1 MNWLGEVAKNHK
13 NYVKVINSF
22 GEYFYAEDLVQEM
35 YLRLDRNKKPEDII
49 VNGKVNEYYI
59 YLTLKSVFLNFV
71 KAKEQIYKTNDLP
84 LNIEAVDNTEYHEA
98 QFRFNARIEAEIN
111 SWHWFD
117 SMLFKLYLESGKSM
131 RDISDGTTISLRSV
145 FDTITECKKKLKEN
159 CKDDYLDLV
168 NNDLELI

>member
-1 MNWLGEVAKNHK
+1 MNWLSEVAKNHK

-35 YLRLDRNKKPEDII
+35 YLRLDRNKQPEDII

-84 LNIEAVDNTEYHEA
+84 LNVEYVDNSEYHEA

-145 FDTITECKKKLKEN
+145 FDTITECKRKLKAN
-159 CKDDYLDLV
+159 CKEDYEDLV

>member
-35 YLRLDRNKKPEDII
+35 YLRLDRNKQPQDII

-84 LNIEAVDNTEYHEA
+84 LNIEAVDNSEYHEA
-98 QFRFNARIEAEIN
+98 QYRFNARIEAEIN

-145 FDTITECKKKLKEN
+145 FDTITECKRKLKEN
-159 CKDDYLDLV
+159 CKEDYLDLV

>member
-1 MNWLGEVAKNHK
+1 MLKIWCRKCTL
-13 NYVKVINSF
+13 
-22 GEYFYAEDLVQEM
+22 D
-35 YLRLDRNKKPEDII
+35 LDRNKQPEQII

-59 YLTLKSVFLNFV
+59 YLTLKSIFLNFV
-71 KAKEQIYKTNDLP
+71 KAKEQVYKTNDLP

-98 QFRFNARIEAEIN
+98 QLRFNTRIEAEIN

-145 FDTITECKKKLKEN
+145 FDTITECKRKLKAN
-159 CKDDYLDLV
+159 CKEDYEDLV
-168 NNDLELI
+168 NNDFELI

>member
-1 MNWLGEVAKNHK
+1 MKWLGEVAKNHN

-35 YLRLDRNKKPEDII
+35 YLRLHRNKQPQDII
-49 VNGKVNEYYI
+49 VDGKVNEYYI

-71 KAKEQIYKTNDLP
+71 KAKKQIIKKNDLP
-84 LNIEAVDNTEYHEA
+84 LNIEAVDNSEYHEA
-98 QFRFNARIEAEIN
+98 QFRFNASIEAEIN

-145 FDTITECKKKLKEN
+145 FDTISECKRKLKAN
-159 CKDDYLDLV
+159 CKEDYEDLV